1 MAQTINNSAT
11 TVYNFDG
18 STSNTATSNVLP
30 INLESSGG
38 LTLTKTASPE
48 TFSPGDIITY
58 TVTITNSSSS
68 YLNGVR
74 IIDNLGGGNLAYVL
88 SSAKLST
95 GSSSYSVTPVA
106 TNPLTFTLQQLASGA
121 TMTLTYKSQVVFNLP
136 NTVSLITNTVQ
147 GIGYPYSGT
156 ITGYANN
163 TIEKKTE
170 SNFTITKSSSLT
182 DVTSN
187 QSFNYYIT
195 LTNNTS
201 DVANITSITDTL
213 PSNYTLT
220 GATLKIGSGAVTT
233 LTSSDY
239 TLSSGNELV
248 VPSSTGPTITVPAN
262 STTILTLTGN
272 FS

>member
-1 MAQTINNSAT
+1 MSQTINNSASAEYT
-11 TVYNFDG
+11 LNGVT
-18 STSNTATSNVLP
+18 NTASSNVLP
-30 INLESSGG
+30 INLTTNEG
-38 LTLTKTASPE
+38 LTLTKTADKD
-48 TFSPGDIITY
+48 TFSAGEIITY

-74 IIDNLGGGNLAYVL
+74 IIDNLGGNNLAYVL
-88 SSAKLST
+88 SSARLATST
-95 GSSSYSVTPVA
+95 TSYAVTPIS

-121 TMTLTYKSQVVFNLP
+121 SMTLSYKAQVIFNLP

-170 SNFTITKSSSLT
+170 SSFTVTKSSSLT
-182 DVTSN
+182 DVNTN

-201 DVANITSITDTL
+201 SEASVNSITDQL
-213 PSNYTLT
+213 PSNFSPTSGTIKVGSASPVTL
-220 GATLKIGSGAVTT
+220 A
-233 LTSSDY
+233 SSDY
-239 TLSSGNELV
+239 TLSSGNTLV
-248 VPSSTGPTITVPAN
+248 VTKVNGNSITVPAN
-262 STTILTLTGN
+262 SSTILTITGSFN
-272 FS
+272 

>member
-1 MAQTINNSAT
+1 MSETINNSAT
-11 TVYNFDG
+11 TVYSLNG
-18 STSNTATSNVLP
+18 ESSTATSNVLP
-30 INLESSGG
+30 INLTTDGG
-38 LTLTKTASPE
+38 LTITKTSDKE
-48 TFSPGDIITY
+48 TFSAGEIITY

-74 IIDNLGGGNLAYVL
+74 IIDNLGGNNLAYVL
-88 SSAKLST
+88 SSARLATST
-95 GSSSYSVTPVA
+95 TSYAVTPIA
-106 TNPLTFTLQQLASGA
+106 TNPLTFTLQQLSSGA
-121 TMTLTYKSQVVFNLP
+121 TMTLTYKAQVIFNLP
-136 NTVSLITNTVQ
+136 STVSMITNTVQ

-170 SNFTITKSSSLT
+170 SSFTVTKSSSLT
-182 DVTSN
+182 DVTTN

-201 DVANITSITDTL
+201 SEASVTSITDQL
-213 PSNYTLT
+213 PSNFVPT
-220 GATLKIGSGAVTT
+220 GGTIKVGSNSTVT

-248 VPSSTGPTITVPAN
+248 VTSVGGSPITVPAN
-262 STTILTLTGN
+262 SSTILTITGS